1 MLYSIVLCQNI
12 LNQFVMKKQ
21 LSQGCI
27 NVGNQTRWAV
37 YRKSKRHHTFL
48 TLILIQCKNYYAL
61 ANAHHIVGLL
71 ATARGPSDF
80 DMSHHTSMA
89 QIIGL
94 TGSITLWSPSDCTSF
109 KKGNENV

>member
-1 MLYSIVLCQNI
+1 MYKCRQSN
-12 LNQFVMKKQ
+12 K
-21 LSQGCI
+21 
-27 NVGNQTRWAV
+27 VGLFIERV
-37 YRKSKRHHTFL
+37 KDIITFL
-48 TLILIQCKNYYAL
+48 TLILIQCKNYHAL

-71 ATARGPSDF
+71 ATARGPLDF

-94 TGSITLWSPSDCTSF
+94 TGPITLWSPSDCTSF